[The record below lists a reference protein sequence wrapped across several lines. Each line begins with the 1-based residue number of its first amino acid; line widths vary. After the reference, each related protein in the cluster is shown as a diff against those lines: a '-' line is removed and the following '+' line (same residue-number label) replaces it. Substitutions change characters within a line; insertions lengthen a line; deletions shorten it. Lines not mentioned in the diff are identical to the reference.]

1 MKPQTSLAIYVTI
14 MALGVAASG
23 SCSSARKAGV
33 RVVHLAA
40 EECVQIARP
49 NAQGTLEAVC
59 ATVDD
64 LAPYLEQIAAAQR
77 AAAAAKA
84 SGSAAV
90 SAAPS
95 AAQAPASAA
104 PALSLVR

>member
-1 MKPQTSLAIYVTI
+1 MKPQTTLAVYVTI
-14 MALGVAASG
+14 MAIGMAASG
-23 SCSSARKAGV
+23 SCSSARHAGI

-40 EECVQIARP
+40 EECVQIARV
-49 NAQGTLEAVC
+49 NQQGTIEAVC
-59 ATVDD
+59 ATLDE

-77 AAAAAKA
+77 AAAQRAAA
-84 SGSAAV
+84 SG

-95 AAQAPASAA
+95 AAPAVSVPA